1 MYFSNSFHKPAALCH
16 QLGYEVK
23 TLERINDFEMS
34 ENSFY
39 YIPLQPL
46 RAAISQS
53 QSWKDI
59 DSWCWHFPRENHP
72 GVKFCVTTDVVYFAF
87 SFL

>member
-1 MYFSNSFHKPAALCH
+1 MTLKCRKAVFTIAKPNI
-16 QLGYEVK
+16 QLKVH
-23 TLERINDFEMS
+23 
-34 ENSFY
+34 
-39 YIPLQPL
+39 IPLQPL
-46 RAAISQS
+46 RSAISQS

>member
-1 MYFSNSFHKPAALCH
+1 MTLKCRKTVFTTAKPNI
-16 QLGYEVK
+16 QLKV
-23 TLERINDFEMS
+23 R
-34 ENSFY
+34 
-39 YIPLQPL
+39 IPLQPL

-72 GVKFCVTTDVVYFAF
+72 GVKFCVTTEVVYFAF

>member
-1 MYFSNSFHKPAALCH
+1 MTLKCRKTVFTIAKPNN
-16 QLGYEVK
+16 QLKVH
-23 TLERINDFEMS
+23 
-34 ENSFY
+34 
-39 YIPLQPL
+39 IPLQPL

-59 DSWCWHFPRENHP
+59 DSWCWHFPRENQP
-72 GVKFCVTTDVVYFAF
+72 GVKFCVTTNVVYFAF